1 MSDRPPPRLETT
13 QRKSKMTLP
22 HPIAT
27 PRRPSGA
34 ALLLVTAALAIL
46 AALPALAAD
55 PARVSADPK
64 TRYAR
69 ESAACSRIAEHG
81 ARANCLSEAS
91 TRLAAT
97 QPTQPGESTE
107 LLRQNA
113 IKRCE
118 ALPEL
123 ERKDCLL
130 RMQGQGTVSGS
141 VEGGGL
147 YRELVTREAGLPAA
161 ASAPLRAASTP

>member
-1 MSDRPPPRLETT
+1 MSLPPTI
-13 QRKSKMTLP
+13 S
-22 HPIAT
+22 
-27 PRRPSGA
+27 RPSRPNRST
-34 ALLLVTAALAIL
+34 LLLVIAALAAL
-46 AALPALAAD
+46 AALPALAAG
-55 PARVSADPK
+55 PTGAAVDPK
-64 TRYAR
+64 ARYAK

-97 QPTQPGESTE
+97 QPTAAGESAE
-107 LLRQNA
+107 VLRQNA
-113 IKRCE
+113 IRRCE
-118 ALPEL
+118 ALPEP

-147 YRELVTREAGLPAA
+147 YRELVTREVGVPAA
-161 ASAPLRAASTP
+161 ASAPVGAASAP

>member
-1 MSDRPPPRLETT
+1 MNL
-13 QRKSKMTLP
+13 Q
-22 HPIAT
+22 HPVRRAS
-27 PRRPSGA
+27 RPSWP
-34 ALLLVTAALAIL
+34 ALLLMIAAVATL
-46 AALPALAAD
+46 AALPAFATEHNKT
-55 PARVSADPK
+55 VDPK
-64 TRYAR
+64 ARYAK

-97 QPTQPGESTE
+97 QPTAPGESAE

-113 IKRCE
+113 IRRCE
-118 ALPEL
+118 ALPEP

-147 YRELVTREAGLPAA
+147 YRELVTREVGVPAA
-161 ASAPLRAASTP
+161 ASAPLRAASAP

>member
-1 MSDRPPPRLETT
+1 MTMILLRPIPKP
-13 QRKSKMTLP
+13 S
-22 HPIAT
+22 
-27 PRRPSGA
+27 RPKGP
-34 ALLLVTAALAIL
+34 ALLLVIAALATL
-46 AALPALAAD
+46 AALPALAAG
-55 PARVSADPK
+55 PTGAAIDPK
-64 TRYAR
+64 SRYAK

-97 QPTQPGESTE
+97 QPTAPGENAE

-118 ALPEL
+118 ALPEP
-123 ERKDCLL
+123 ERKECLL

-141 VEGGGL
+141 VEGGGVL
-147 YRELVTREAGLPAA
+147 RELVTREVGVPAA
-161 ASAPLRAASTP
+161 ASAPLRAASAP

>member
-1 MSDRPPPRLETT
+1 
-13 QRKSKMTLP
+13 MTLP
-22 HPIAT
+22 RPISK
-27 PRRPSGA
+27 PSRPKA
-34 ALLLVTAALAIL
+34 PALLLVIAALAAL
-46 AALPALAAD
+46 AALPALAAG
-55 PARVSADPK
+55 PNNAVVDPK
-64 TRYAR
+64 ARYAK

-97 QPTQPGESTE
+97 QPTPAGESAE

-118 ALPEL
+118 ALPEP

-147 YRELVTREAGLPAA
+147 YRELVTREVGVPGA
-161 ASAPLRAASTP
+161 ASAPLAGAKPASAP